1 MPASI
6 QMPLRSVA
14 FVLACSVTC
23 FDACL
28 ARRAACRA
36 WVSMTSDIL
45 LATSLV
51 VTRDY
56 LNPRGLDIAMVA
68 IKGRVRR
75 GVTAKVAHKKSAGV
89 TIGVDFG
96 GTKIAAGIVAN
107 GKVHNRVEVPTGA
120 VLGREHVI
128 GQLRSAISLAARGNV
143 ISHVGIGVPG
153 LFSGT
158 RVVLIANIRAM
169 DGVDLHNAL
178 SPVIGKATLA
188 LENDARS
195 FALAETRVGAGKGL
209 RHVVGITLGTGVGTG
224 IIIDGRVYRGS
235 TGSAGEMGHA
245 IVDCD
250 ARSFRIGDG
259 GDWESVIS
267 GRAMQRYYQ
276 ECCQMSSIQN
286 SSSQKSSRGVS
297 SKKDATKDAII
308 DAPRVSDF
316 WNERSAP
323 ALATRD
329 FISRKVAIFVANIL
343 STLDPEMVVI
353 GGGAASEDLVRRVN
367 ALLPRYGSRPI
378 ARFAR
383 LGKDAGIIGAAL
395 AIDET

>member
-1 MPASI
+1 
-6 QMPLRSVA
+6 
-14 FVLACSVTC
+14 
-23 FDACL
+23 
-28 ARRAACRA
+28 
-36 WVSMTSDIL
+36 
-45 LATSLV
+45 
-51 VTRDY
+51 
-56 LNPRGLDIAMVA
+56 MVA
-68 IKGRVRR
+68 IKRRVRHR
-75 GVTAKVAHKKSAGV
+75 VVAKIVPKKSAGV

-107 GKVHNRVEVPTGA
+107 GKVHTRVEMPTGA
-120 VLGREHVI
+120 MLGREHVI
-128 GQLRSAISLAARGNV
+128 KQLCSAISQVAQGRA
-143 ISHVGIGVPG
+143 ISRVGIGVPG

-158 RVVLIANIRAM
+158 RVTLIANVRAM
-169 DGVDLHNAL
+169 DGVDLHKAL

-195 FALAETRVGAGKGL
+195 FALAEARVGAGKGL

-224 IIIDGRVYRGS
+224 IIIDGSVYRGS

-245 IVDCD
+245 IIDCD
-250 ARSFRIGDG
+250 AQSFRIGDG

-276 ECCQMSSIQN
+276 ECCRV
-286 SSSQKSSRGVS
+286 SSRQQSSHRVS
-297 SKKDATKDAII
+297 SREGAVI

-329 FISRKVAIFVANIL
+329 FISRKVAIFVANIIT
-343 STLDPEMVVI
+343 TLDPEMVVI

-383 LGKDAGIIGAAL
+383 LGKDAGIIGAAF
-395 AIDET
+395 AIDED